1 MSQIRLV
8 IADTDYLFLEKIST
22 YLQKNKAS
30 GFSLELFT
38 DKNKLADWFRNSGN
52 ADLVIISSSLYNEL
66 DEKPENKNVFL
77 LRDCAE
83 SLVPQGIKGMNKY
96 SPADQ
101 IMKEILSLCAE
112 YIPRDINSEKRNGQI
127 NLILYADGSDALN
140 PIAQGLT

>member
-22 YLQKNKAS
+22 YLQNNKAS

-83 SLVPQGIKGMNKY
+83 SLVH
-96 SPADQ
+96 
-101 IMKEILSLCAE
+101 
-112 YIPRDINSEKRNGQI
+112 KR
-127 NLILYADGSDALN
+127 YE
-140 PIAQGLT
+140 